1 MKRKTSLF
9 SRLGQLVLAMA
20 LLSGLSVGISACARN
35 NITTLA
41 DRAPKLDLQTF
52 FAGQTVA
59 LGIFEDR
66 FGNLRRQFRVV
77 LEGTVDGDVLT
88 LDETFLYDDGEQD
101 FRKWVIRR
109 TGKGKDG
116 EVLYEGSAE
125 DIMGVASG
133 AVSGNAL
140 NWEYDVVLSID
151 GRNVEV
157 HFDDW
162 IYQQHEDV
170 AINRAYV
177 SKFGIE
183 IGSVTIVFLRGDAAD
198 AVSPLDL
205 KRWS

>member
-1 MKRKTSLF
+1 MKRKPSPFRTP
-9 SRLGQLVLAMA
+9 GQLVLALV
-20 LLSGLSVGISACARN
+20 LLSGLSVGISACARSGIN
-35 NITTLA
+35 TLA
-41 DRAPKLDLQTF
+41 DRTPQLDLPAF

-109 TGKGKDG
+109 TGQGKDG
-116 EVLYEGSAE
+116 EILYEGSAE
-125 DIMGVASG
+125 DITGVAKG

-140 NWEYDVVLSID
+140 NWHYDVVLSMG
-151 GRNVEV
+151 GREVEV

-205 KRWS
+205 KRWY

>member
-109 TGKGKDG
+109 AGKGKDG

-125 DIMGVASG
+125 DITGVASG
-133 AVSGNAL
+133 AISGNAL

-151 GRNVEV
+151 GRKVEV

-198 AVSPLDL
+198 AISPLDL

>member
-1 MKRKTSLF
+1 MKRKPSPF
-9 SRLGQLVLAMA
+9 RRPVQLVLALV
-20 LLSGLSVGISACARN
+20 LLSGLSVGISACARSGIN
-35 NITTLA
+35 TIA
-41 DRAPKLDLQTF
+41 DRTPQLDLPAF

-66 FGNLRRQFRVV
+66 FGNLRRQFRVF

-109 TGKGKDG
+109 TGQGKDG
-116 EVLYEGSAE
+116 EILYEGNAE
-125 DIMGVASG
+125 DIRGVAKG

-140 NWEYDVVLSID
+140 NWQYDVVLSMG
-151 GRNVEV
+151 GRDVKV

-183 IGSVTIVFLRGDAAD
+183 IGSVTIVFF
-198 AVSPLDL
+198 AVMLPM
-205 KRWS
+205 RQPP

>member
-1 MKRKTSLF
+1 MKRKPF
-9 SRLGQLVLAMA
+9 SFRRPGQLVLALV
-20 LLSGLSVGISACARN
+20 LLSGLSAGISACARSGIN
-35 NITTLA
+35 TLA
-41 DRAPKLDLQTF
+41 DRTPQLDLPAF

-109 TGKGKDG
+109 AGQGKDG
-116 EVLYEGSAE
+116 EILYEGSAE
-125 DIMGVASG
+125 DITGVAKG

-140 NWEYDVVLSID
+140 NWQYDVVLSMG
-151 GRNVEV
+151 GRDVEV

>member
-198 AVSPLDL
+198 AISPLDL

>member
-1 MKRKTSLF
+1 MKPKLSLF
-9 SRLGQLVLAMA
+9 SRLGHLVLAMA
-20 LLSGLSVGISACARN
+20 LLSGLSIGISACARN

-41 DRAPKLDLQTF
+41 DRTPMLDLPAF
-52 FAGQTVA
+52 FVGQTVA
-59 LGIFEDR
+59 MGIFEDR

-109 TGKGKDG
+109 TGQGNDG
-116 EVLYEGSAE
+116 EVFYEGVAE
-125 DIMGVASG
+125 DITGVAKG
-133 AVSGNAL
+133 VVSGNAL
-140 NWEYDVVLSID
+140 NWQYDVVLAIG
-151 GRNVEV
+151 GRDVEV

-162 IYQQHEDV
+162 IYRQHEDV

-198 AVSPLDL
+198 AISPLDL

>member
-151 GRNVEV
+151 GRDVEV

-162 IYQQHEDV
+162 IYQLHEDV

-198 AVSPLDL
+198 AISPLDL

>member
-1 MKRKTSLF
+1 MKCKPSPFR
-9 SRLGQLVLAMA
+9 RPGQLVLALV
-20 LLSGLSVGISACARN
+20 LLSVLSSGISACARSGIN
-35 NITTLA
+35 TLA
-41 DRAPKLDLQTF
+41 DRTPQLDLPAF
-52 FAGQTVA
+52 FVGQTIA

-77 LEGTVDGDVLT
+77 LEGTVDGDGLT

-109 TGKGKDG
+109 TGQGNDG
-116 EVLYEGSAE
+116 EILYEGSAE
-125 DIMGVASG
+125 DITGVAKG

-140 NWEYDVVLSID
+140 NWQYDVVLSMG
-151 GRNVEV
+151 GRDVEV

>member
-1 MKRKTSLF
+1 MKPKLFLF

-20 LLSGLSVGISACARN
+20 LLSGLSIGISACARN
-35 NITTLA
+35 NITALA
-41 DRAPKLDLQTF
+41 NRMPMLDLPTF
-52 FAGQTVA
+52 FVGQTVA

-109 TGKGKDG
+109 TGQGKDG
-116 EVLYEGSAE
+116 EVFYEGVAE
-125 DIMGVASG
+125 DITDVAKGV
-133 AVSGNAL
+133 VSGNAL
-140 NWEYDVVLSID
+140 NWQYDVVLTIG
-151 GRNVEV
+151 GRDVEV

-162 IYQQHEDV
+162 IYRQHEDV

-183 IGSVTIVFLRGDAAD
+183 IGSVTIVFLRGDAAN
-198 AVSPLDL
+198 AISPLDL